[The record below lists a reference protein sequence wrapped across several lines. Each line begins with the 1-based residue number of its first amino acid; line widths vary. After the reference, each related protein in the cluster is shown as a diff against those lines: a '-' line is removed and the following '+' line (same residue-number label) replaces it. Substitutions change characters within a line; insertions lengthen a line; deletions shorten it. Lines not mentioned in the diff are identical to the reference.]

1 MKKIKMM
8 TLSLAVG
15 TAFTFT
21 APAFGGTAYAAPVLD
36 ASISADDLA
45 DQVTGIAKDLAEEGI
60 DYVAGLVPCGTW
72 LAKPFKFVLGKLLD
86 DGGENKTKSLLDEIN
101 NKMTEMKEQIGK
113 VSAQISDLSTKLDE
127 KTGIIATRIKN
138 GFNLAALRDDIKAL
152 NYDINEVYKDVED
165 IAERLA
171 KGTITEEQA
180 KLELA
185 SLYKATR
192 MDDLK
197 FRIFNLRNSMSQ
209 NGGLIY
215 ADFYRT
221 VFNCYAEDY
230 MFSGEFFD
238 KAKADA
244 DALTSQYLLGCGL
257 LMTCQAA
264 VPDVA
269 AFSADQL
276 AALDTEHFAYYTD
289 IMKKQNRLE
298 KDMKDTVSAVNAAT
312 EGYRK
317 FYEDF
322 HENRY
327 VNYGLENLKF
337 RSEETNFKF
346 TKQLRY
352 DHDFPG
358 SYPGRYASIDEVK
371 KVYKACQYHL
381 DNLYFTPELM
391 KKVTDYIRKNY
402 PGMTIRQFYK
412 EITGED
418 LKGQYVITDSKVE
431 EKETAHQYGDWGGL
445 GRKFDIHMKGI
456 GVDDPKLE
464 VKGVVFCK
472 IGTGW
477 FAGRNAYSE
486 SDRRAFYNG
495 EYRICNFAAE
505 TDTIFR
511 YSLPAADIFDIV
523 YSGAKTY
530 TNADGVLIQGPRFP
544 IPGLTDF

>member
-1 MKKIKMM
+1 MNKIKMM
-8 TLSLAVG
+8 TLSLAMG

-21 APAFGGTAYAAPVLD
+21 APAFGEKVEAAPVLD
-36 ASISADDLA
+36 ASMSADDLA
-45 DQVTGIAKDLAEEGI
+45 DHATDIAKDLAEEGI

-86 DGGENKTKSLLDEIN
+86 GGENKSKSLLDEIN
-101 NKMTEMKEQIGK
+101 NKMTEMSEQIGK
-113 VSAQISDLSTKLDE
+113 VSAQISDLSVKLDE

-138 GFNLAALRDDIKAL
+138 GFNLATLRDDIKAL

-165 IAERLA
+165 IAERLG
-171 KGTITEEQA
+171 KGKITEEQA

-221 VFNCYAEDY
+221 IFNCYAEDY

-257 LMTCQAA
+257 LMTCQTA

-276 AALDTEHFAYYTD
+276 AALDAENIANYTD

-317 FYEDF
+317 FYEDC

-327 VNYGLENLKF
+327 VNYGLENVRF

-346 TKQLRY
+346 TKQMRY
-352 DHDFPG
+352 DHDMPG
-358 SYPGRYASIDEVK
+358 SYPGRYTSIDEIK

-381 DNLYFTPELM
+381 NKLFFTPELM
-391 KKVTDYIRKNY
+391 KKITDYIRKNY
-402 PGMTIRQFYK
+402 PGMTIREFYK
-412 EITGED
+412 KIAGED
-418 LKGQYVITDSKVE
+418 LKGDYVITDTKIDEVE
-431 EKETAHQYGDWGGL
+431 TERKSGNFGGL
-445 GRKFDIHMKGI
+445 GRRFDIFMKGI
-456 GVDDPKLE
+456 SVDDPKLE
-464 VKGVVFCK
+464 VKNVKFCK
-472 IGTGW
+472 IGWGW
-477 FAGRNAYSE
+477 YAGCNAYNE
-486 SDRRAFYNG
+486 SQKRAFYNG
-495 EYRICNFAAE
+495 DYRICSFAAE
-505 TDTIFR
+505 TETIFR
-511 YSLPAADIFDIV
+511 YSLPASDIFDIV

-530 TNADGVLIQGPRFP
+530 TNVDGVIIQGPRFP
-544 IPGLTDF
+544 IPGLTDIV